1 MNKTRIVRMP
11 VEKFHELV
19 NSAQKITMLNLELEG
34 EVERLELENK
44 VLSKEVPLEN
54 YVEELKRNV
63 SEQGMLISSQIQ
75 QICNLT
81 IKLSKYTE
89 TLDNVSYVQ
98 VQPMTEEEQFEMYSR
113 CEKEQ
118 LISMLIESN
127 KNLELVK
134 GMLNPYYV
142 PDWETQE

>member
-11 VEKFHELV
+11 VTKFNELV
-19 NSAQKITMLNLELEG
+19 NSARKITMLNLELEDK
-34 EVERLELENK
+34 VERLELENK
-44 VLSKEVPLEN
+44 VLSKEVPFDS

-75 QICNLT
+75 QICDLT

-89 TLDNVSYVQ
+89 TIDNAFYVQ
-98 VQPMTEEEQFEMYSR
+98 VQPMSDKEQFEMYSR

-127 KNLELVK
+127 KNLEIVK
-134 GMLNPYYV
+134 GMLNPYYI
-142 PDWETQE
+142 PDWGEQE